1 MQVGGRERLGVL
13 AHMENTWFHVDTT
26 AGSFR
31 VEFTDG
37 RRDGI
42 PVLGAED
49 PRDPLV
55 RLSVYG
61 PDGIVRASVP
71 GCSTMTL
78 IAHALI
84 HRRIARLVC
93 FLFVC
98 VCVCVR
104 VCVCVCVCV

>member
-49 PRDPLV
+49 LRDPLV

-71 GCSTMTL
+71 GCSAMTL
-78 IAHALI
+78 IALI
-84 HRRIARLVC
+84 HRRSARLV
-93 FLFVC
+93 LVC
-98 VCVCVR
+98 VCARAR
-104 VCVCVCVCV
+104 VCVVCQ

>member
-1 MQVGGRERLGVL
+1 MQVGGREKLGVL

-49 PRDPLV
+49 VRDPLV

-61 PDGIVRASVP
+61 PDGIVRAHVLS
-71 GCSTMTL
+71 CFAMIL
-78 IAHALI
+78 IAHTLV
-84 HRRIARLVC
+84 HRRSRGLFSCVC
-93 FLFVC
+93 VYVC
-98 VCVCVR
+98 VCVCV
-104 VCVCVCVCV
+104 